1 MEWYSHML
9 GITEYDNFPFSLG
22 FAFLLRLRY
31 LASGERTKKIGI
43 KILRRFFVFFSIKH
57 TQNPFLLSL
66 YIWNAIWTI
75 FRAAVLRREQK
86 NSNKLWKLA
95 HLTTFSFFF
104 PSKHNCWSFEVFL
117 LQNSPSKSS
126 IFVFFRKSSR
136 LESIFILFMMHF
148 PSFSFGKEF
157 SVVRGWCQ

>member
-31 LASGERTKKIGI
+31 LASEERTKKFGI
-43 KILRRFFVFFSIKH
+43 KILRRFFRVFLHKTH
-57 TQNPFLLSL
+57 TKSFLLSF

-86 NSNKLWKLA
+86 NSNKLWKLTWR
-95 HLTTFSFFF
+95 HFPFSF
-104 PSKHNCWSFEVFL
+104 
-117 LQNSPSKSS
+117 LQNIIAGASKFFFLQTSPSKSS
-126 IFVFFRKSSR
+126 IFVFFRKSFR

-148 PSFSFGKEF
+148 PTFSFGKKF
-157 SVVRGWCQ
+157 SAVRGWCQ